1 MAMVKTIAS
10 RFRLGV
16 FSILLALVWML
27 VCFATAVALLYT
39 GWENSEIAKTTLRSH
54 LLAQSLLSRPA
65 PSKNHFSGYTL
76 WAKQTL
82 PLILEHQSSYKNV
95 AYVLIWKSDGTVV
108 FLAPQR
114 HKAWSL
120 ETSFLGHTLD
130 PTHWPTPAGQGL
142 TVRTIR
148 RAPWRTD
155 QRTYIDTQIPLNWP
169 GTRAIL
175 SVGYASASFQTGFF
189 RDLQHIIVLLALGV
203 VLAGLILGVSA
214 IWITRRLEKSR
225 AHYARTLLART
236 SLLSERGMLAS
247 VLAHEVRSP
256 LTALRF
262 NLHFM
267 RSLLDEANHDP
278 TRYAELLHSCERE
291 VRRLDLMLDDFLT
304 RTQIVGDA
312 RASSLNAVVT
322 EALDFLRPALTHQDI
337 RIITHLDPA
346 DPHVSISS
354 DELRQV
360 LLNLCTNAQEAMLR
374 SGTLVVSTVAE
385 PDDAILLVRDSGT
398 GMPPDVQQ
406 RLFDPFFTTK
416 PRGSGLGLTLVR
428 RVVTGA
434 GGGVF
439 FESEPQRGTTFRIVL
454 PRALPA
460 AVAGRRTYDD
470 FKDMTSLR
478 STLGIPVV
486 QSPQSEKGSQ
496 DDGKPSPATRPDI
509 TGGR

>member
-1 MAMVKTIAS
+1 MVRTISS
-10 RFRLGV
+10 RFRLWV
-16 FSILLALVWML
+16 IRVLPALLWMV
-27 VCFATAVALLYT
+27 VCFATTLALLYT
-39 GWENSEIAKTTLRSH
+39 GWENSETAKTALRSR

-76 WAKQTL
+76 WAKRTL
-82 PLILEHQSSYKNV
+82 PLILEHRRSYKKV
-95 AYVLIWKSDGTVV
+95 AYILIWKSDGTVV
-108 FLAPQR
+108 FLALQ
-114 HKAWSL
+114 HHGAWSL

-130 PTHWPTPAGQGL
+130 PTHWPTPAGQGR

-155 QRTYIDTQIPLNWP
+155 NRTYIDTQIPLNWP

-175 SVGYASASFQTGFF
+175 SVGYSAANFQTGFF
-189 RDLQHIIVLLALGV
+189 SDLRHVIAPLALGA
-203 VLAGLILGVSA
+203 VLTGLILGVSA
-214 IWITRRLEKSR
+214 IWITRRLDKSR
-225 AHYARTLLART
+225 AHYARTLLARA

-267 RSLLDEANHDP
+267 RSLLDGANDDP
-278 TRYAELLHSCERE
+278 ARNAELLHSCERE

-312 RASSLNAVVT
+312 SAIALNSVVT
-322 EALDFLRPALTHQDI
+322 EALDFLRPALANQNI

-346 DPHVSISS
+346 DPQVSISS

-360 LLNLCTNAQEAMLR
+360 LLNLCTNAQEAMPR
-374 SGTLVVSTVAE
+374 SGSLVVSTVAE
-385 PDDAILLVRDSGT
+385 PDNAILLVRDSGT
-398 GMPPDVQQ
+398 GMAPEVQQ
-406 RLFDPFFTTK
+406 RLFEPFFTTK
-416 PRGSGLGLTLVR
+416 PRGSGLGLMLVR

-454 PRALPA
+454 PRAVPA
-460 AVAGRRTYDD
+460 PAAGRRTDDD
-470 FKDMTSLR
+470 FKDMTALR
-478 STLGIPVV
+478 STLGTPMV
-486 QSPQSEKGSQ
+486 QSPLSEKGSQ
-496 DDGKPSPATRPDI
+496 DDGQPSPPTRPDI